1 MNKFEQ
7 VHVRDGPHM
16 VGGHVV
22 CGSSR
27 PKCPCGRE
35 RGELKGFLVEVHFLV
50 RTYRL
55 HFIF

>member
-1 MNKFEQ
+1 MNRFEQ

-16 VGGHVV
+16 VGGHVLGGGR
-22 CGSSR
+22 GS
-27 PKCPCGRE
+27 KCPCDRE

-50 RTYRL
+50 RTYRP